1 MSAGAVAAIKAA
13 LLALTDERSRK
24 KAGWALAAV
33 LAPVIL
39 VIALLCSLGA
49 GGAEH
54 NNAVVSACFYGA
66 SYTQDVPAEFRTHIE
81 QMQDVFSLLDSAVNG
96 LNTESEGGGLDPIRV
111 KAIFYALCF
120 GGNMPSSH
128 EVDQF
133 VSCFYSTQERTRTV
147 EVEREDGTV
156 ITVEETY
163 TAAVPLPLDETYAKL
178 AALLGRTIT
187 EQDRANADD
196 IYALVAGPVGGG
208 SYDGAYLRGNDASIE
223 LDLSAFTAPA
233 TKNAAD
239 LVAYVTHAWQSG
251 WGYVWGTY
259 GSVLTESLLDYKIE
273 QYPDGVGGY
282 EKFIRANWL
291 GGRATDCVGLIK
303 GYGWLDPETLTI
315 RYGTNGMPDIGANQ
329 MYYDATVSGTIDTMP
344 DTPGLAVW
352 MEGHIGVYIGG
363 GQVIEAMG
371 TTYGVVK
378 TELDGRDWT
387 HWLEIPYIDYDG
399 GGGDHGK
406 D

>member
-1 MSAGAVAAIKAA
+1 MSTAAVAAIKAA
-13 LLALTDERSRK
+13 FLALTDERSRK
-24 KAGWALAAV
+24 KAGWALTAV

-39 VIALLCSLGA
+39 LI
-49 GGAEH
+49 
-54 NNAVVSACFYGA
+54 
-66 SYTQDVPAEFRTHIE
+66 
-81 QMQDVFSLLDSAVNG
+81 
-96 LNTESEGGGLDPIRV
+96 
-111 KAIFYALCF
+111 
-120 GGNMPSSH
+120 
-128 EVDQF
+128 
-133 VSCFYSTQERTRTV
+133 
-147 EVEREDGTV
+147 
-156 ITVEETY
+156 
-163 TAAVPLPLDETYAKL
+163 
-178 AALLGRTIT
+178 ALLGRKIT
-187 EQDRANADD
+187 EQDQANADD
-196 IYALVAGPVGGG
+196 IYALVAGPVGGD
-208 SYDGAYLRGNDASIE
+208 SYDGAYLRGSDASIE

-239 LVAYVTHAWQSG
+239 LVAYVIHAWQSG

-303 GYGWLDPETLTI
+303 GYGWLDPETQTI

-378 TELDGRDWT
+378 TELDGRGWT